1 VAAPADVAA
10 SYHAAQARIAQTVA
24 VASVREWRKI
34 DPARLDLSWLSVLLR
49 LLAIVTAGQRE
60 AASRAPAYLAAVI
73 RAQGVAP
80 DPGHRLLPD
89 PFSGIASDGRGL
101 DTLLYSPVVGAK
113 HAIAQ
118 GASVDD
124 ALAQAE
130 RQLAMLTQTQVQD
143 AGRMSVQTAMA
154 DDSAVQ
160 GYLRVVHLPCCAR
173 CLILAGRWYRYSA
186 GFQRHPNDRCTM
198 MPAAEVIEPQ
208 DPADLLARMR
218 KDHPAYLARSL
229 TSGDL
234 QALDHGADLNQVVNA
249 HRGMATAAD
258 QIRDRMAAS
267 YRQTREG
274 TTRRGLAG
282 QRLRGQQRM
291 TPAAIFA
298 QAASENWTRQ
308 QIVAQL
314 MRAGYLT

>member
-1 VAAPADVAA
+1 MAAPADVAA
-10 SYHAAQARIAQTVA
+10 SYRAAQAGIARTVA

-34 DPARLDLSWLSVLLR
+34 DPARLDLSWLSILLR
-49 LLAIVTAGQRE
+49 LLAIVTGGQRE

-73 RAQGVAP
+73 RAQGVVP

-101 DTLLYSPVVGAK
+101 DTLLYGPVVSAK
-113 HAIAQ
+113 HAIAT

-124 ALAQAE
+124 ALASAE
-130 RQLAMLTQTQVQD
+130 RQLAMLVQTQVQD
-143 AGRMSVQTAMA
+143 AGRMSAQTAMA
-154 DDSAVQ
+154 DDSAVR
-160 GYLRVVHLPCCAR
+160 GYTRVVHLPACPR
-173 CLILAGRWYRYSA
+173 CIILAGRFYRYSS
-186 GFQRHPNDRCTM
+186 GFLRHPRCDCTM

-208 DPADLLARMR
+208 DPASLLAQMR

-229 TSGDL
+229 TDGDL

-249 HRGMATAAD
+249 HRGMATAAA
-258 QIRDRMAAS
+258 QA
-267 YRQTREG
+267 TREG
-274 TTRRGLAG
+274 TTKRGLAG
-282 QRLRGQQRM
+282 KRLRGQRRM

-298 QAASENWTRQ
+298 QAESQNWTRQ

-314 MRAGYLT
+314 MRAGYLI